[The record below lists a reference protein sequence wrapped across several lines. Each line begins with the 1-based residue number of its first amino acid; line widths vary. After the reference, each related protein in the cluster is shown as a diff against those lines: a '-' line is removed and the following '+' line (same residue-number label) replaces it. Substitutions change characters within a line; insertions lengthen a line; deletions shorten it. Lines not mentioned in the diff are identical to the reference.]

1 MKVTLKQESGAAN
14 EIILRY
20 DAMDDDIRAVLEL
33 LSLRNKRLAVEDGGS
48 LRLIDPSDALY
59 CESVD
64 EHTYVYTT
72 AGVYGVGQSL
82 TSIADAFAGLG
93 FFRCSKSMVVNL
105 HALASL
111 KSGDNGRIYATLK
124 NGERIL
130 VSRRYAKSLRDR
142 LKGD

>member
-1 MKVTLKQESGAAN
+1 MKVTLRQESGAES

-20 DAMDDDIRAVLEL
+20 DAMDDDLRAVLQL
-33 LSLRNKRLAVEDGGS
+33 LSLRNQRLVAEDGGT

-64 EHTYVYTT
+64 EHTYVYTA

-82 TSIADAFAGLG
+82 AAIADAFAGLG
-93 FFRCSKSMVVNL
+93 FFRCSKSMIVNL
-105 HALASL
+105 LALTSL